1 MAAINN
7 VIVFSG
13 DIALKNEK
21 PLKYSDK
28 ISSFPKNEPKNT
40 PKIALEIPKR
50 TPTPPN
56 FKLNF
61 FSATRPTKERIIPCP
76 KSPNIMPNNKVYEI
90 ATNNVG
96 STSL

>member
-1 MAAINN
+1 MINN

-40 PKIALEIPKR
+40 PKIALICYRNPDIVNGSAITVLHTASSFLFFLE
-50 TPTPPN
+50 TPDD
-56 FKLNF
+56 F
-61 FSATRPTKERIIPCP
+61 
-76 KSPNIMPNNKVYEI
+76 
-90 ATNNVG
+90 
-96 STSL
+96 

>member
-1 MAAINN
+1 MINN

-40 PKIALEIPKR
+40 PKISLEIPKR

-61 FSATRPTKERIIPCP
+61 FSE
-76 KSPNIMPNNKVYEI
+76 VH
-90 ATNNVG
+90 
-96 STSL
+96 TSALQAQFRKRFHPEY